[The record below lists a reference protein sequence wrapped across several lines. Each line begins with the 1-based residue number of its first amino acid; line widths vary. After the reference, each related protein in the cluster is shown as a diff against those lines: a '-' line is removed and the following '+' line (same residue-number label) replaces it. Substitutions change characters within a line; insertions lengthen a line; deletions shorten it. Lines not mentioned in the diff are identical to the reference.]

1 MKIENMEKAVKD
13 RWKSKGDF
21 IYQCIT
27 NDYQWDCPGSAAV
40 WLYRFLTDL
49 PLSRICCLT
58 TSLTCYIFI
67 LHCFNPYINVF
78 LFLLLAQSVIGFVA
92 PDNPR
97 RQRRG
102 RSRGRRCNRRV

>member
-1 MKIENMEKAVKD
+1 MRRDVKAEGGLIAHAAWWLRVGLIDLSVVVCKAV
-13 RWKSKGDF
+13 
-21 IYQCIT
+21 
-27 NDYQWDCPGSAAV
+27 V

>member
-1 MKIENMEKAVKD
+1 MRRDVKVEGGLIAHAAWWLRVGLIDLSVVVCKAV
-13 RWKSKGDF
+13 
-21 IYQCIT
+21 
-27 NDYQWDCPGSAAV
+27 V

-58 TSLTCYIFI
+58 PSLTCYIFI

>member
-1 MKIENMEKAVKD
+1 MSVVVCKAV
-13 RWKSKGDF
+13 
-21 IYQCIT
+21 
-27 NDYQWDCPGSAAV
+27 V

>member
-1 MKIENMEKAVKD
+1 MRRDVKVEGGLIAHAAWWLRVGLIDLSVVVCKAV
-13 RWKSKGDF
+13 
-21 IYQCIT
+21 
-27 NDYQWDCPGSAAV
+27 V

-49 PLSRICCLT
+49 PLWRICCLT